1 MIDGKVSHGGLSDR
15 IHGILSVY
23 KFCKENNF
31 DFRINFV
38 CPFKLQ
44 NYFTPNVYD
53 WTIEENAISYNIK
66 ESIPLW
72 FYCTHRKYGISLEDD
87 NQLQYRYLFRNIK
100 KANCKQYHIYTNAH
114 FCEEH
119 SFSSLFHELFKP
131 SFQLQ
136 AAIDEQ
142 TEKISSDFAAM
153 VFRFQ
158 NLLGDF
164 KERNFSALNNIE
176 QGKLIDRCISK
187 IKEIR
192 KIMDASY
199 LILITSDSVKFL
211 TEAKKIDYVRIIPGK
226 VVHMSYTADNK
237 LELHLKSF
245 VDLMVLTNAKKI
257 MLLCTRKMYHSGFAK
272 TAALIGS
279 VDYEEIFF

>member
-1 MIDGKVSHGGLSDR
+1 MVDGKVPHGGLSDR

-31 DFRINFV
+31 DFRINFIH
-38 CPFKLQ
+38 PFNLQ
-44 NYFTPNVYD
+44 NYFAPNSYN
-53 WTIEENAISYNIK
+53 WTIEENLVSYNIK

-119 SFSSLFHELFKP
+119 SFNSLFHELFKP
-131 SFQLQ
+131 SFRLQ
-136 AAIDEQ
+136 AAVDEQ
-142 TEKISSDFAAM
+142 IESISSDFEAM

-164 KERNFSALNNIE
+164 RERNFPALNNRE
-176 QGKLIDRCISK
+176 QEKLIERCILK
-187 IKEIR
+187 IKEI
-192 KIMDASY
+192 KKTMDASQ
-199 LILITSDSVKFL
+199 LLLITSDSGKFL
-211 TEAKKIDYVRIIPGK
+211 SDVKKLDYVRIVPGRI
-226 VVHMSYTADNK
+226 VHMSYTTDNSF
-237 LELHLKSF
+237 ELHLKSF
-245 VDLMVLTNAKKI
+245 IDLMVLSNAKKVI
-257 MLLCTRKMYHSGFAK
+257 LLCTGKMYHSGFAK
-272 TAALIGS
+272 TAALING